1 MFCGYKKGVI
11 MNIIKSLQ
19 TQLEQGKNYID
30 FSGAILSGE
39 KIEKNAKKQ
48 YANGIK
54 SCEINPAEISFTNFL
69 ATQTADYLTVEEL
82 INYISGAEQEPEP
95 EPFEPDE
102 NEIPAE
108 NEE

>member
-1 MFCGYKKGVI
+1 

-54 SCEINPAEISFTNFL
+54 SGEINPSEISFANFL
-69 ATQTADYLTVEEL
+69 ATQTVDYLTVEEL
-82 INYISGAEQEPEP
+82 INYISGAEAVEEDSEPEP
-95 EPFEPDE
+95 EPFEPDD
-102 NEIPAE
+102 NEIPVE